1 MNINHMSQ
9 SMQVSNP
16 ANDSSHSMLS
26 KIQRYTWT
34 FRKWWWVIV
43 ITFILGTS
51 WAAWTDSKKAP
62 SYISNG
68 RMIVGG
74 RIALPQGVTLSEDNA
89 YFYGT
94 QSRIMESIQVRQK
107 AATQVEAKSPEL
119 RASPVYLSVTQERG
133 TSFFNLTAVGE
144 EPNYTQAF
152 LNACMEQYVKW
163 RREKWQDKVNQKM
176 VELTDEQMR
185 GEKQL
190 DTGLQDLLD
199 FKKKYNVAALEDEGN
214 SASKRLARL
223 NEVLALKKQELQL
236 LNVLTVEQ
244 NIDRKQQ
251 SQTSNAAGDSAS
263 DPIPAPSGA
272 EEEYLKAKHQLELI
286 KAEKLRRS
294 KVMRPKH
301 PFIVRL
307 DAEIEQQQGLIE
319 QFLEQS
325 KALLANRRDSIRLE
339 IESLETSKKDLE
351 ERTMELS
358 GRLNAYERIKIKVDQ
373 TKTQQTMLQSSGQKV
388 AVDGRLQDDV
398 VEVMDQAS
406 TPEAT
411 KPGFVKDVS
420 IGALSGIFVGV
431 LIVFLI
437 GLLDDRVTS
446 SIELRERFPE
456 PLLGHIPHEGS
467 AGGAR
472 VSMLS
477 VNNKQGVFVEAYRN
491 LRSTLHFMSL
501 EEPRPK
507 AFLVTS
513 AVPGEGKSTVAV
525 NLGMILAGG
534 GSKTLLIDADL
545 RKGLLHSYFE
555 VESAPGLIEVL
566 NGDLS
571 WRDAVVE
578 TKIKNLSLLPRG
590 KGGAGPAEYF
600 MSGES
605 DKFLKD
611 VYAAGYDRLIFDS
624 APILA
629 TDDTACL
636 APKIDATLFVVRSE
650 VSSMRLTR
658 SALDALHK
666 RQVNVLGLILNAA
679 NLRSSEYHYY
689 HKYGDYY
696 SDTRQA
702 SEPKSV

>member
-1 MNINHMSQ
+1 MSEIKAVVSDKGDASQ
-9 SMQVSNP
+9 SV
-16 ANDSSHSMLS
+16 LS

-34 FRKWWWVIV
+34 FRKWWWVML
-43 ITFILGTS
+43 ITCILGLC

-62 SYISNG
+62 SYMSTG

-74 RIALPQGVTLSEDNA
+74 KIALPQGVTLSEEISN
-89 YFYGT
+89 FYGT
-94 QSRIMESIQVRQK
+94 QCRIMESVQVRQK
-107 AATQVEAKSPEL
+107 AAEQVESKFPEL
-119 RASPVYLSVTQERG
+119 RASSVYLSVVQERG
-133 TSFFNLTAVGE
+133 TSFFNLTAIGE

-152 LNACMEQYVKW
+152 LNACMEQYIKLK
-163 RREKWQDKVNQKM
+163 REWWQDMIAKKL
-176 VELTDEQMR
+176 VEITDAQLKES
-185 GEKQL
+185 KQL
-190 DTGLQDLLD
+190 DNGLQELID
-199 FKKKYNVAALEDEGN
+199 FKKKHNVAALEEEGN
-214 SASKRLARL
+214 SAGKRLAQLNDRL
-223 NEVLALKKQELQL
+223 AQKKQELQL
-236 LNVLTVEQ
+236 LNDLTVEQ
-244 NIDRKQQ
+244 NIERKQQ
-251 SQTSNAAGDSAS
+251 TGNASPDDGFELSS
-263 DPIPAPSGA
+263 APSGA
-272 EEEYLKAKHQLELI
+272 EDEYLKAKHQMQLV

-307 DAEIEQQQGLIE
+307 DSEIEQ
-319 QFLEQS
+319 LEGIIQLFYDQ
-325 KALLANRRDSIRLE
+325 ALAQLTNRREIVQREIKNLE
-339 IESLETSKKDLE
+339 DSKKDLD
-351 ERTMELS
+351 ERTLELY
-358 GRLNAYERIKIKVDQ
+358 GKLAAYERIKIKVDQ
-373 TKTQQTMLQSSGQKV
+373 SKAQETMLQSSGQKV
-388 AVDGRLQDDV
+388 SVDGRLQDDV
-398 VEVMDQAS
+398 INIMDKAT
-406 TPEAT
+406 TPEPT
-411 KPGFVKDVS
+411 KPGFAKDLS
-420 IGALSGIFVGV
+420 IGAVSGMVAGI

-456 PLLGHIPHEGS
+456 PLLGHIPHESS
-467 AGGAR
+467 ASGER
-472 VSMLS
+472 ISMLS
-477 VNNKQGVFVEAYRN
+477 VNNKQGIFVEAYRN

-534 GSKTLLIDADL
+534 GSRTLLVDADL

-555 VESAPGLIEVL
+555 VDASPGLIEVL
-566 NGDLS
+566 NGDVS

-578 TKIKNLSLLPRG
+578 TEIKNLALLPRG
-590 KGGAGPAEYF
+590 KGGGGPTEYF
-600 MSGES
+600 MSDAS
-605 DKFLKD
+605 DKFLREI
-611 VYAAGYDRLIFDS
+611 YAAGYDRIIFDS

-650 VSSMRLTR
+650 ASSMRLTR
-658 SALDALHK
+658 TALDALHK

-696 SDTRQA
+696 SE
-702 SEPKSV
+702 SKVIPG